1 MLRHGANATHTK
13 INILKQGETMSYT
26 ILESGTVFETQALAT
41 AAAQLEADSEQ
52 RRVRIYPAADVGG
65 ADYLTVE
72 PRKENTQ

>member
-1 MLRHGANATHTK
+1 
-13 INILKQGETMSYT
+13 MSYT

-41 AAAQLEADSEQ
+41 AAAQLEADAQQ

-65 ADYLTVE
+65 ADYVTVE